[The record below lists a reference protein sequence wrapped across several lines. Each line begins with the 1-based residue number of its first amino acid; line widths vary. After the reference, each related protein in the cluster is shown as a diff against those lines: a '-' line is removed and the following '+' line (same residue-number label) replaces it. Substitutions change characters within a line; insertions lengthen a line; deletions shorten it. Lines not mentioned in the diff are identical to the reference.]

1 MSHITEWLCIRRRRT
16 ALPVSCPVSVWCPDS
31 VRIFKKTLSVVC
43 LSVRTGTRQS
53 CPDFHSPCPPTSAGH
68 ENIFWSSLLR
78 LALMD
83 FDQTELELY
92 ISSKTTYLWP
102 YKLWKRWIDNIDNK
116 DMVSLYS
123 RVLRKWKVIIVYIL
137 KMPGIFFFRV
147 NLAH

>member
-1 MSHITEWLCIRRRRT
+1 MNSEIFRFFSYLGLIPKTRT
-16 ALPVSCPVSVWCPDS
+16 WKLISNLNFRSSRSFQLHFFLLIDLWKYESYNWVTV
-31 VRIFKKTLSVVC
+31 
-43 LSVRTGTRQS
+43 
-53 CPDFHSPCPPTSAGH
+53 H
-68 ENIFWSSLLR
+68 ENIFWSTLLR

-147 NLAH
+147 NSAH

>member
-1 MSHITEWLCIRRRRT
+1 
-16 ALPVSCPVSVWCPDS
+16 
-31 VRIFKKTLSVVC
+31 
-43 LSVRTGTRQS
+43 
-53 CPDFHSPCPPTSAGH
+53 
-68 ENIFWSSLLR
+68 
-78 LALMD
+78 MD

-147 NLAH
+147 NSAQTNK

>member
-1 MSHITEWLCIRRRRT
+1 MH
-16 ALPVSCPVSVWCPDS
+16 V
-31 VRIFKKTLSVVC
+31 
-43 LSVRTGTRQS
+43 
-53 CPDFHSPCPPTSAGH
+53 
-68 ENIFWSSLLR
+68 NISWSTLLR

-137 KMPGIFFFRV
+137 KMPGIFLGPFSSKIKWWPASLLTGSPNGSVTGTCYNIVIQKLPQMSCKWTSGRPSGRTWKMSIAI
-147 NLAH
+147 NKDILTDLWETGW